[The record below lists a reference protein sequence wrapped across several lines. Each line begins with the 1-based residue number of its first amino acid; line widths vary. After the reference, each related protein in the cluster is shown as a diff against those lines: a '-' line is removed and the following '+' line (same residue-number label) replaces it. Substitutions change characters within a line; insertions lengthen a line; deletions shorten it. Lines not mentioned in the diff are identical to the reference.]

1 MFEFFDFSLQDVI
14 SNRDLEI
21 GSFMAVKYDLG
32 SIAIGIT
39 THIDTTLK
47 LEMGEHHRM
56 VA

>member
-32 SIAIGIT
+32 SIAISIT

-47 LEMGEHHRM
+47 LEVREHHGM